1 MVLFGYEMSTALT
14 EGMSLIFG
22 MMLAGNGVSVTTK
35 RCGSA
40 VISISSTIACL
51 MLMCSSAMIV
61 AICARIPG

>member
-1 MVLFGYEMSTALT
+1 MVFFGYEMRTAFT

-22 MMLAGNGVSVTTK
+22 MIRAGSGVSVTTK

-40 VISISSTIACL
+40 VISISSTIACR
-51 MLMCSSAMIV
+51 MLICSLAMIV